1 MSASEHPFS
10 EQMQQQPIGV
20 FDSGVGGLS
29 ILRELRRQL
38 PQENLLYVADQAH
51 VPYGHRPLAE
61 VRQFSEAISRFLL
74 TQEAKLI
81 VVACNT
87 ASAAALTELRQTFPN
102 VPFVGMEP
110 AVKPAARH
118 TRSGWVGVLATAT
131 TFASERYAALMARY
145 ANDVI
150 VFEDPCRGL
159 VDKIEQG
166 QINTPATAQLLED
179 IVSPMLAAGVDTL
192 VLGCTHYPFVI
203 PLLERLSG
211 PHVTIIDPAPAV
223 GRQTVRL
230 LAQRNALNSTPAPGQ
245 MRLLT
250 TGDPDIFTERVA
262 NLLGIQVKGITAV
275 WQQTGADLVLQ
286 SAQVLL

>member
-1 MSASEHPFS
+1 
-10 EQMQQQPIGV
+10 MQQQPIGV